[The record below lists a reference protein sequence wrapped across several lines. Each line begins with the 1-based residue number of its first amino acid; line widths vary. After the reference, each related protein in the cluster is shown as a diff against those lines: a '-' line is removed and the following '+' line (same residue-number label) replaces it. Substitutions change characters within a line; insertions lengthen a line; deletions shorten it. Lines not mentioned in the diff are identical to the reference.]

1 MEFDND
7 RLKKQLRVKRIVDN
21 RKEGQKGQ
29 VKSMKKSVKRIMITV
44 VMFTLMICCSITTQ
58 AKAKKLTVN
67 KVYTTTKKV
76 KGTTKLK
83 KAKVVAKIGK
93 KTYKAKSNN
102 KGKFTIKIK
111 KQKKGTKVKVIVYKT
126 KKKVYKKKTVK
137 VKTMPWYKKKPYK
150 GHKAAVSGA
159 DGISY
164 QKVFNQYN
172 KTFLV
177 YCQKGYY
184 VRFTIAG
191 EELIVR
197 TAEFAGHATEKGKTV
212 VNIRLYSKNAVGNNK
227 VKIRIYRNKDDKL
240 IDSYI
245 ITPKKVKLPS
255 KTEEIDYEKFLKD
268 YDMVLKTGKEIDKGI
283 TGSGY
288 CYGISKYKPQYG
300 NWGIDYAI
308 GYPGN
313 YFDSTANGAHVKL
326 TAKNGATL
334 YITVGVKAS
343 FNFPEPSLT
352 NYDVI
357 IKSGE
362 TKKWEGWDFKEGELI
377 GNRLCLKIYA
387 YKNNKLVG
395 MRTMDYYLIQGY
407 ADWMFE

>member
-1 MEFDND
+1 M
-7 RLKKQLRVKRIVDN
+7 L
-21 RKEGQKGQ
+21 
-29 VKSMKKSVKRIMITV
+29 
-44 VMFTLMICCSITTQ
+44 TLILCCSITTQ
-58 AKAKKLTVN
+58 AKVKKLKVN
-67 KVYTTTKKV
+67 TVYTTAKKI

-83 KAKVVAKIGK
+83 KAKVIAQIGK
-93 KTYKAKSNN
+93 KTYKAKSNS

-111 KQKKGTKVKVIVYKT
+111 KQKKGTKVKVIVYKR
-126 KKKVYKKKTVK
+126 KKKYTKKTVK
-137 VKTMPWYKKKPYK
+137 VKTIPWYQSPPFK
-150 GHKAAVSGA
+150 GHKAAIASAA
-159 DGISY
+159 DSTYGR
-164 QKVFNQYN
+164 VFNQYE
-172 KTFLV
+172 TDLLL
-177 YCQKGYY
+177 YCKKGYY
-184 VRFTIAG
+184 MKYTIG
-191 EELIVR
+191 
-197 TAEFAGHATEKGKTV
+197 GKTYKAGNEKKDLKLFTASYPEEWYCSKPAGNKKV
-212 VNIRLYSKNAVGNNK
+212 VIKVYKYGNNK
-227 VKIRIYRNKDDKL
+227 LVE
-240 IDSYI
+240 SYT

-255 KTEEIDYEKFLKD
+255 KTAEIDYEQFLKD
-268 YDMVLKTGKEIDKGI
+268 YDMVLKTGKEINKGI

-308 GYPGN
+308 GYAGY

-377 GNRLCLKIYA
+377 GNHLCLKIYA